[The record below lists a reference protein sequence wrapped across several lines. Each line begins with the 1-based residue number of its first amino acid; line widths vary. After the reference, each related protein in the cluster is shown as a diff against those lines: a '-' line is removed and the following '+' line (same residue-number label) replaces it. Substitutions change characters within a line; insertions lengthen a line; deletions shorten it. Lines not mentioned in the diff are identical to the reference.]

1 MRGPSASRAALRFVL
16 LLGAVSLFADPV
28 YEGSRAILGPYLAA
42 LGTGAFAVATVTGFG
57 ELLGYALRLVSG
69 RLSDRTRR
77 PWPITISGYAVQM
90 AAVPLLALV
99 GSWPVAAALIV
110 LERAG
115 KAMRNPP
122 RDVML
127 SHAASRIGYGW
138 AFGLH
143 EALDQAGALLG
154 PLAVATIL
162 ALREGAFRLAFA
174 ALAIPAALT
183 LSLLA
188 LARLVHP
195 RPEHL
200 EVGPTHLDTE
210 GLPRAFW
217 VYLGAAALVA
227 AGSADFPLLAFHL
240 QREGVFGATW
250 IPVLYAVAMGASGA
264 GALAVGRLFDRHGIR
279 VLVPLTVVT
288 AAYAPLA
295 FLGGPWAAT
304 LGAALWGLGMGVHES
319 VVPAAVAPMVRPG
332 RRTSAY
338 GIFTAGYGLAWFLG
352 SAAMGAL
359 YGASLTLVA
368 AFAVALELAAVPLI
382 LAVRVPARRAADRTT
397 EPGR

>member
-1 MRGPSASRAALRFVL
+1 MRERPPSREALRFVL
-16 LLGAVSLFADPV
+16 LLGAVSLFADLS
-28 YEGSRAILGPYLAA
+28 YEGSRAILGPYLAT
-42 LGTGAFAVATVTGFG
+42 LGAGAFAVATVTGFG

-77 PWPITISGYAVQM
+77 PWPITIAGYAVQM
-90 AAVPLLALV
+90 AAVPLLALA
-99 GSWPVAAALIV
+99 GSWPVAALLIV
-110 LERAG
+110 AERAG

-138 AFGLH
+138 AFGVH

-154 PLAVATIL
+154 PLAVAGVL

-174 ALAIPAALT
+174 VLAVPAALT

-195 RPEHL
+195 RPEDL
-200 EVGPTHLDTE
+200 EARPPDVHPA

-217 VYLGAAALVA
+217 VYLGAACLVA

-240 QREGVFGATW
+240 ERAGVLPTTW
-250 IPVLYAVAMGASGA
+250 IPVLYAVAMGASGS
-264 GALAVGRLFDRHGIR
+264 GALVVGRLFDRLGIR
-279 VLVPLTVVT
+279 VLVPLTLVT
-288 AAYAPLA
+288 AAYAPLV

-304 LGAALWGLGMGVHES
+304 VGAGLWGLGMGVHES
-319 VVPAAVAPMVRPG
+319 VVPAAVAPMVRPE
-332 RRTSAY
+332 RRASAY
-338 GIFTAGYGLAWFLG
+338 GLFTAGYGVAWFLG
-352 SAAMGAL
+352 SAAMGGL
-359 YGASLTLVA
+359 YGASVALAA
-368 AFAVALELAAVPLI
+368 AFAVVAELAAVPLI
-382 LAVRVPARRAADRTT
+382 LAVRSPAPAPRVSR
-397 EPGR
+397 